1 MFLGLNREIF
11 NRSEKKQKKG
21 QKMKK
26 LFLILIFITGATM
39 SQEKHLPQT
48 PYGFEYIK
56 ESGGIQEYKM
66 TTNNLTVLLK
76 EDHSAP
82 VATFMVTYNVGSRN
96 EAIGYTGSTHL
107 LEHLMFKGS
116 RKFNTD
122 KGNSVF
128 QLLQSLGS
136 RMNATTWL
144 DRTNYFETMPSEHL
158 ETAIEI
164 EADRMRNAFIKEEDR
179 QAEMTV
185 VRNEFERGQNNPFS
199 VLDEHIWATAYLA
212 HPYHHST
219 IGWKADIEN
228 VSIERLKSFY
238 DTFYWPNNATV
249 TVVGDF
255 EKDKA
260 LALVKKHFG
269 RIPKSREEIPEVYTE
284 EPKQEGQRRVLL
296 KRAGQQGVVGV
307 AHKTPSATHE
317 DAPNFLVLSSILSS
331 GKNSRLYKNITDK
344 GLTTSVFIWD
354 SLFRDPGLFAVYANL
369 TPGTDHQKVEDLI
382 MAEYETIKKEG
393 VTEEEVEKAKAQLI
407 ASMKFGQDGSYA
419 VAGGLNEAIASGDWT
434 LFTTYDEKLSG
445 VTKETVKAVVEKY
458 FLEDLSTVGHFIP
471 KTSGEQQAK
480 RGPSSATGLAQMK
493 KQYFSEEE
501 ENKGPLAS
509 QIEDSEPVKGV
520 RLLSLK
526 RGTGVV
532 TLTGSFLGGDIFA
545 PSENKRVPD
554 VVVSMLD
561 QGTTKSSKFEISNK
575 IEKVGAR
582 LSFSNGK
589 ARVVFNGKF
598 LSEDTALIVGL
609 LSEQLQFPA
618 FNEEDLAK
626 TKKRM
631 ITAYKKSKESTRGN
645 AINNMLKGF
654 YSENHQN
661 APDDADESIKNVE
674 KITTEDLKA
683 YHEENY
689 GKGSMVIV
697 AVGDVDHA
705 SLSATIKKNFGE
717 WKDSPLEEKKET
729 QKGTKNAGKAYVT
742 MQDKTSTD
750 FLVGIPLG
758 INRDH
763 PDYRPLFVASYI
775 LGGNFSARLMQTV
788 RVKEGLTY
796 GIRSSMSGFGND
808 TDGYWY
814 VGGTFS
820 PDLLS
825 KGESSTLREIKKWA
839 QDGVTQKEVDT
850 TKSTLTGSF
859 KVGFD
864 TTRGLA
870 GGILSAVIDWEDLS
884 YVDEMPNMIN
894 SVTLEQV
901 NAAIKK
907 YISIGDLYEVAAG
920 SIDQEGNPL
929 KQE

>member
-1 MFLGLNREIF
+1 MQGTI
-11 NRSEKKQKKG
+11 
-21 QKMKK
+21 M
-26 LFLILIFITGATM
+26 T
-39 SQEKHLPQT
+39 QEKNSTQL
-48 PYGFEYIK
+48 PYGFEHTK

-66 TTNNLTVLLK
+66 TNNELTVLLK

-82 VATFMVTYNVGSRN
+82 VATFMVTYSVGSRN

-158 ETAIEI
+158 EIAIEI
-164 EADRMRNAFIKEEDR
+164 EADRMRNAFIKEADR

-185 VRNEFERGQNNPFS
+185 VRNEFERGQNNPFG

-228 VSIERLKSFY
+228 VSIERLKKFY

-249 TVVGDF
+249 TIVGDF
-255 EKDKA
+255 ETNEA

-382 MAEYETIKKEG
+382 MAEYEKIKKEG

-471 KTSGEQQAK
+471 KTSGEQQTK
-480 RGPSSATGLAQMK
+480 RGPSSATELAQMK

-520 RLLSLK
+520 RLLTLK

-545 PSENKRVPD
+545 PSENKRIPD

-631 ITAYKKSKESTRGN
+631 VTAYKKSKESTRGN

-661 APDDADESIKNVE
+661 APADADESIKNVE

-683 YHEENY
+683 YHKASY
-689 GKGSMVIV
+689 GKGSVVVV

-705 SLSATIKKNFGE
+705 SLSAIIKENFGE
-717 WKDSPLEEKKET
+717 WKDSSLEEKKEV

-763 PDYRPLFVASYI
+763 PDYRPLFVANYI

-820 PDLLS
+820 PELLS
-825 KGESSTLREIKKWA
+825 KGESSTLREVKKWA
-839 QDGVTQKEVDT
+839 QDGVTQEEVDI
-850 TKSTLTGSF
+850 TKSTLTGSY

-884 YVDEMPNMIN
+884 YIDEMPNMIN
-894 SVTLEQV
+894 SVTLKQV
-901 NAAIKK
+901 NDAIKK
-907 YISIGDLYEVAAG
+907 YISVEDLYEVAAG

-929 KQE
+929 KKE

>member
-1 MFLGLNREIF
+1 
-11 NRSEKKQKKG
+11 
-21 QKMKK
+21 MKK
-26 LFLILIFITGATM
+26 LFLISIFITGAMM
-39 SQEKHLPQT
+39 SQEKHPIQT
-48 PYGFEYIK
+48 PYGFEHIK

-66 TTNNLTVLLK
+66 TTNGLTVLLK

-382 MAEYETIKKEG
+382 MAEYEKIKKEG

-458 FLEDLSTVGHFIP
+458 FLEDLSTIGHFIP
-471 KTSGEQQAK
+471 KTSGEQQTK

-520 RLLSLK
+520 RLLTLK

-598 LSEDTALIVGL
+598 LSEDTTLMVGL

-631 ITAYKKSKESTRGN
+631 VTAYKKSKESTRGN

-683 YHEENY
+683 YHETSY

-705 SLSATIKKNFGE
+705 NLSAIIKENFGE
-717 WKDSPLEEKKET
+717 WKDSPLEEKKEN

-763 PDYRPLFVASYI
+763 PDYRPLFVANYI

-814 VGGTFS
+814 VGATFS
-820 PDLLS
+820 PELLS
-825 KGESSTLREIKKWA
+825 KGESSTLREVKKWA
-839 QDGVTQKEVDT
+839 QDGVTQEEVDI
-850 TKSTLTGSF
+850 TKSTLTGSY

-870 GGILSAVIDWEDLS
+870 SGILSAVIDWESLS
-884 YVDEMPNMIN
+884 YIDEMPNTIN
-894 SVTLEQV
+894 SVTLKQV
-901 NAAIKK
+901 NDAIKK
-907 YISIGDLYEVAAG
+907 YISVEDLYEVAAG

-929 KQE
+929 KKE